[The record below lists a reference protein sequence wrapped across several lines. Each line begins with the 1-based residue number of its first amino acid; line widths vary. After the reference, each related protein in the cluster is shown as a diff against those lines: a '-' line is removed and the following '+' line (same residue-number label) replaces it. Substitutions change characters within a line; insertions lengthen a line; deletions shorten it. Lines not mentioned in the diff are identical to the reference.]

1 MEKRKSKLIKVG
13 KVNIGAGNPI
23 VVQGMTKTDTEDVT
37 ATVKQI
43 QQLERAGAKMVRVAV
58 PTARAAKAIS
68 QIKDKVEVPL
78 IADIHFNYK
87 LALEAIER
95 GIDKVRINPGNISK
109 KEILS
114 IADRAEKEGMPLRVG
129 VNEGSLQKKL
139 AQKIKTQENNPQI
152 VAKAMVESALETVR
166 LLEENGFL
174 NIIISLKS
182 HDVFASIFSYQLIA
196 KKTIYPLH
204 LGVTAAGPPPQGVVK
219 ASIGIGTLLAQG
231 IGDTIRV
238 SLTTDPVEEVRIAYE
253 ILHCL
258 NLYKETPLLIS
269 CPTCGRCK
277 VDMFS
282 IVNDVLSGIE
292 DIKIPLKVAIMGC
305 EVNGPAEA
313 KRADIGV
320 VCGKR
325 EAILFKKGKVV
336 RKIKEKEVAK
346 VLLDYIRN
354 YEN

>member
-139 AQKIKTQENNPQI
+139 DQKIKTQGNNPQI
-152 VAKAMVESALETVR
+152 IAKAMVESALETVR

-238 SLTTDPVEEVRIAYE
+238 SLTADPVEEVRIAYE

-282 IVNDVLSGIE
+282 IVNDVLLGIE

-346 VLLDYIRN
+346 VLLDCIRN
-354 YEN
+354 Y

>member
-1 MEKRKSKLIKVG
+1 
-13 KVNIGAGNPI
+13 
-23 VVQGMTKTDTEDVT
+23 
-37 ATVKQI
+37 
-43 QQLERAGAKMVRVAV
+43 
-58 PTARAAKAIS
+58 
-68 QIKDKVEVPL
+68 
-78 IADIHFNYK
+78 
-87 LALEAIER
+87 
-95 GIDKVRINPGNISK
+95 
-109 KEILS
+109 
-114 IADRAEKEGMPLRVG
+114 
-129 VNEGSLQKKL
+129 
-139 AQKIKTQENNPQI
+139 
-152 VAKAMVESALETVR
+152 
-166 LLEENGFL
+166 
-174 NIIISLKS
+174 
-182 HDVFASIFSYQLIA
+182 
-196 KKTIYPLH
+196 
-204 LGVTAAGPPPQGVVK
+204 VK

-238 SLTTDPVEEVRIAYE
+238 SLTADPVEEVRIAYE

-282 IVNDVLSGIE
+282 IVNDVLSGIG

-346 VLLDYIRN
+346 VLLDCIRN
-354 YEN
+354 Y